1 MDERKKIEDWIQ
13 KMYWISQLPE
23 DDYKRLRRN
32 AAEGRESFESKFGE
46 LRRKY
51 GKNKA
56 PVVREHRRMPSHKI
70 PTYIIGH
77 PAWDVKETE

>member
-32 AAEGRESFESKFGE
+32 AAEGRESFENKFAE

-51 GKNKA
+51 GKK
-56 PVVREHRRMPSHKI
+56 
-70 PTYIIGH
+70 
-77 PAWDVKETE
+77 